1 MLDIKGFLAVVPPKS
16 RKIKESSNNGIFAVF
31 GKNRHYFGKNCG
43 KNRINT
49 STTAIHGKT
58 RTDKNIY
65 EVYCYG

>member
-1 MLDIKGFLAVVPPKS
+1 M
-16 RKIKESSNNGIFAVF
+16 FAVF

-49 STTAIHGKT
+49 LTTAIHGKT
-58 RTDKNIY
+58 YADKNIY